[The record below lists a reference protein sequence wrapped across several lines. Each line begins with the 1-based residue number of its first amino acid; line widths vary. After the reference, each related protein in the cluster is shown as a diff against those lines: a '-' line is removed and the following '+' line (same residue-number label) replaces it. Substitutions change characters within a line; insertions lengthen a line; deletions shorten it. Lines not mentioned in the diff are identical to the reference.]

1 MSDKLIRLEQLI
13 YYDEK
18 IKEYIDNNVPSG
30 DDSEIEIYDD
40 YSKLPSNL
48 TEKTIAYCENDY
60 VDNTSTT
67 TYGKGLYFYNIN
79 NSTWELITINVDV
92 DLSEL
97 EEALD
102 KIDNMVTQNDLKDY
116 LDKDTYMS
124 EINEGNIKSA
134 DVANSI
140 KGVELA
146 KPYQFFGVDATGEAK
161 FQYLPIQGD
170 GQVTQGNFEQREIV
184 DAKANKIYEIG
195 SLNGLGEGKI
205 FAQAYTEIEG
215 QQNMVDI
222 IKEFNNEHKDSFYYG
237 NNVEFDEGVKIKT
250 RYNYQL
256 SKNSDNFYETQI
268 IKKDDFIKFQGIEV

>member
-1 MSDKLIRLEQLI
+1 MSDIIVMLEQLT

-18 IKEYIDNNVPSG
+18 IKKYIEDNVFSG
-30 DDSEIEIYDD
+30 DGGVEIYDD
-40 YSKLPSNL
+40 YSQLPIDL

-60 VDNTSTT
+60 ADTISTT
-67 TYGKGLYFYNIN
+67 TYDKGFYFYNTDI
-79 NSTWELITINVDV
+79 SKWKLITINVDV

-97 EEALD
+97 EEALQDLANKAD
-102 KIDNMVTQNDLKDY
+102 KDDLDMY
-116 LDKDTYMS
+116 LDKETYLS
-124 EINEGNIKSA
+124 EVNEGNVKSA

-195 SLNGLGEGKI
+195 SLNGLDEYKI

-215 QQNMVDI
+215 QQNMVDT
-222 IKEFNNEHKDSFYYG
+222 IKEFNNEHKDSFYCG